1 MCEVDKCEETVRI
14 EELSSGTVLEML
26 PEMGGIPGLMDTAVV
41 ELQSV
46 VEEEPRVRGA
56 VSWLAVGLVEALETG
71 LRVE

>member
-1 MCEVDKCEETVRI
+1 
-14 EELSSGTVLEML
+14 
-26 PEMGGIPGLMDTAVV
+26 MGGIPGLMDTAVV